1 MPPNHNT
8 TSGIPPL
15 DAALPGLRLLAPS
28 GFIFAHNITFRGPEY
43 FHSEYPRGWQ
53 AEYESKS
60 YAYFDPVLLW
70 NIMNIG
76 DRRWSEVK
84 LPDIRGV
91 MKEARKYELNF
102 GASFSRSHRGKKSI
116 LTLARRDREYTDEEM
131 AFLSATFE
139 HLMAEIA
146 RDDGGG
152 LTPAEADTLRC
163 LRDGLS
169 YAEAAALLSISV
181 PTVKARVEKSR
192 GKLGA
197 KNATQAVAIALQRKL
212 I

>member
-1 MPPNHNT
+1 MRQSTNT
-8 TSGIPPL
+8 TTGIPPL
-15 DAALPGLRLLAPS
+15 DAALPGLRLLGPS

-43 FHSEYPRGWQ
+43 FHSEYPKAWQ
-53 AEYESKS
+53 VEYESKS

-70 NIMNIG
+70 NIMNVG
-76 DRRWSEVK
+76 DRRWSEVR

-91 MKEARKYELNF
+91 MKEARKYNLNY
-102 GASFSRSHRGKKSI
+102 GASFSRSQKGKKSI
-116 LTLARRDREYTDEEM
+116 LTLGRADREYTDEEM

-146 RDDGGG
+146 REDGGG
-152 LTPAEADTLRC
+152 LTPAEAETLRC

-169 YAEAAALLSISV
+169 YAEAAVLLGISV
-181 PTVKARVEKSR
+181 PTVKARIEKAR

-197 KNATQAVAIALQRKL
+197 RNATQAVANAIQRKL